1 MALLFDIWKKWRNKI
16 MARKLRETLKETSVE
31 SAESILKYIK
41 DNDIIDLSYVQEQIE
56 MAKRNEIL
64 KKHPYK
70 ISCGKDGLWRTYI
83 PDESKTTGRRQIKKT
98 TEAAIKTEV
107 IAYWSEKLEKYTFN
121 EYFNRWLD
129 VKAAYGISENT
140 LYKYKCDYKRF
151 FEKTDFG
158 KKDIRNITSEDI
170 TIFMINT
177 IKDKQLKQ
185 KDGVALWGYIYGTFK
200 SAFIN
205 RKVKEN
211 PCDYVDTHMFRRHYD
226 KTKVPDAHRV
236 FSREESGKL
245 LRQLQKDHVDR
256 PQYIPSYAVELA
268 TMTGMRVGELVAL
281 KWSDIDIENH
291 VLIVSKAEVSGR
303 ISKTVS
309 ISTTKNRETRKLPLT
324 DELIA
329 FFRNLEQIEEKYG
342 YKQEY
347 VFANEKGRIKARVI
361 SDCARNKCIQ
371 LNIDVKSIH
380 AIRRTVNSNMRCN
393 GVPDTVAASILG
405 NTPEVNTK
413 FYTYDVMEFEKK
425 KEILEKAAF

>member
-83 PDESKTTGRRQIKKT
+83 PDESKTAGRRQIKKT

-129 VKAAYGISENT
+129 VKAAYGISETT

-177 IKDKQLKQ
+177 IKGKQLKQ
-185 KDGVALWGYIYGTFK
+185 KAGVALWGYIYGTFK

-329 FFRNLEQIEEKYG
+329 FFRNLSKLKKNTDTNRSMYLLM
-342 YKQEY
+342 K
-347 VFANEKGRIKARVI
+347 KG
-361 SDCARNKCIQ
+361 
-371 LNIDVKSIH
+371 
-380 AIRRTVNSNMRCN
+380 
-393 GVPDTVAASILG
+393 
-405 NTPEVNTK
+405 E
-413 FYTYDVMEFEKK
+413 
-425 KEILEKAAF
+425 

>member
-83 PDESKTTGRRQIKKT
+83 PDESKTAGRRQIKKT

-177 IKDKQLKQ
+177 IKGKQLKQ
-185 KDGVALWGYIYGTFK
+185 KAGVALWGYIYGTFK

-268 TMTGMRVGELVAL
+268 TMTGMRVGDDDDKIRLNQRKPSKYKGLSRFGPEKNLQRINKFMKERPIFYKNLIQMKENFRFYLRCFYCITKVVILQFNSENRTEL
-281 KWSDIDIENH
+281 
-291 VLIVSKAEVSGR
+291 
-303 ISKTVS
+303 
-309 ISTTKNRETRKLPLT
+309 
-324 DELIA
+324 
-329 FFRNLEQIEEKYG
+329 
-342 YKQEY
+342 
-347 VFANEKGRIKARVI
+347 
-361 SDCARNKCIQ
+361 ARN
-371 LNIDVKSIH
+371 
-380 AIRRTVNSNMRCN
+380 
-393 GVPDTVAASILG
+393 G
-405 NTPEVNTK
+405 
-413 FYTYDVMEFEKK
+413 
-425 KEILEKAAF
+425 

>member
-83 PDESKTTGRRQIKKT
+83 PDESKTAGRRQIKKT

-185 KDGVALWGYIYGTFK
+185 KAGVALWGYIYGTFK

-268 TMTGMRVGELVAL
+268 TMTGMRVGDDDDKIRLNQRKPSKYKGLSRFGPEKNLQRINKFMKERPIFYKNLIQMKENFRFYRKCFYCITKVVILQFNSENRTEL
-281 KWSDIDIENH
+281 
-291 VLIVSKAEVSGR
+291 
-303 ISKTVS
+303 
-309 ISTTKNRETRKLPLT
+309 
-324 DELIA
+324 
-329 FFRNLEQIEEKYG
+329 
-342 YKQEY
+342 
-347 VFANEKGRIKARVI
+347 
-361 SDCARNKCIQ
+361 ARN
-371 LNIDVKSIH
+371 
-380 AIRRTVNSNMRCN
+380 
-393 GVPDTVAASILG
+393 G
-405 NTPEVNTK
+405 
-413 FYTYDVMEFEKK
+413 
-425 KEILEKAAF
+425 

>member
-56 MAKRNEIL
+56 MTKRNEIL

-185 KDGVALWGYIYGTFK
+185 KAGIALWGYIYGTFK

-236 FSREESGKL
+236 FNREE
-245 LRQLQKDHVDR
+245 
-256 PQYIPSYAVELA
+256 
-268 TMTGMRVGELVAL
+268 
-281 KWSDIDIENH
+281 
-291 VLIVSKAEVSGR
+291 
-303 ISKTVS
+303 
-309 ISTTKNRETRKLPLT
+309 
-324 DELIA
+324 
-329 FFRNLEQIEEKYG
+329 
-342 YKQEY
+342 
-347 VFANEKGRIKARVI
+347 
-361 SDCARNKCIQ
+361 
-371 LNIDVKSIH
+371 
-380 AIRRTVNSNMRCN
+380 
-393 GVPDTVAASILG
+393 
-405 NTPEVNTK
+405 
-413 FYTYDVMEFEKK
+413 
-425 KEILEKAAF
+425 

>member
-83 PDESKTTGRRQIKKT
+83 PDESKTAGRRQIKKT

-185 KDGVALWGYIYGTFK
+185 KAGVALWGYIYGTFK

-268 TMTGMRVGELVAL
+268 TMTGMRVGDDDDKIRLNQRKPSKYKGLSRFGPEKNLQRINKFMKERPIFYKNL
-281 KWSDIDIENH
+281 IQMKENFRFYRKCFYCITK
-291 VLIVSKAEVSGR
+291 VVILQFNRVKQDR
-303 ISKTVS
+303 ISS
-309 ISTTKNRETRKLPLT
+309 
-324 DELIA
+324 
-329 FFRNLEQIEEKYG
+329 
-342 YKQEY
+342 
-347 VFANEKGRIKARVI
+347 
-361 SDCARNKCIQ
+361 
-371 LNIDVKSIH
+371 
-380 AIRRTVNSNMRCN
+380 
-393 GVPDTVAASILG
+393 
-405 NTPEVNTK
+405 
-413 FYTYDVMEFEKK
+413 
-425 KEILEKAAF
+425 

>member
-83 PDESKTTGRRQIKKT
+83 PDESKTAGRRQIKKT

-185 KDGVALWGYIYGTFK
+185 KAGVALWGYIYGTFK

-268 TMTGMRVGELVAL
+268 TMTGMRVGDDDDKIRLNQRKPSKYKGLSRFGPEKNLQRINKFMKERPIFYKNLIQMKENFRFYLRCFYCITKVVILQFNSENRTEL
-281 KWSDIDIENH
+281 
-291 VLIVSKAEVSGR
+291 
-303 ISKTVS
+303 
-309 ISTTKNRETRKLPLT
+309 
-324 DELIA
+324 
-329 FFRNLEQIEEKYG
+329 
-342 YKQEY
+342 
-347 VFANEKGRIKARVI
+347 
-361 SDCARNKCIQ
+361 ARN
-371 LNIDVKSIH
+371 
-380 AIRRTVNSNMRCN
+380 
-393 GVPDTVAASILG
+393 G
-405 NTPEVNTK
+405 
-413 FYTYDVMEFEKK
+413 
-425 KEILEKAAF
+425 

>member
-1 MALLFDIWKKWRNKI
+1 
-16 MARKLRETLKETSVE
+16 MARKLKETLKEMKETSAESAE
-31 SAESILKYIK
+31 SAESILKYLK
-41 DNDIIDLSYVQEQIE
+41 DNDIIYLSYVQEQIE

-83 PDESKTTGRRQIKKT
+83 PDKSKKNGRRQIKKT
-98 TEAAIKTEV
+98 TEAAINKEV
-107 IAYWSEKLEKYTFN
+107 IAYWTPKLDTYTFN

-129 VKAAYGISENT
+129 VKVAYGISENT

-151 FEKTDFG
+151 FEGTDFG
-158 KKDIRNITSEDI
+158 KTDIRNITSEDI
-170 TIFMINT
+170 TIFMVNT
-177 IKDKQLKQ
+177 IKDKELKQ
-185 KDGVALWGYIYGTFK
+185 KAGTALWGYICGTFK

-211 PCDYVDTHMFRRHYD
+211 PCEYVDTQMFRRYYD
-226 KTKVPDAHRV
+226 KTKVPEEHRI
-236 FSREESGKL
+236 FNHNESGNL
-245 LRQLQKDHVDR
+245 LNQLREDHANK

-281 KWSDIDIENH
+281 KWSDIDIENR
-291 VLIVSKAEVSGR
+291 VLAISKAEVSGR

-309 ISTTKNRETRKLPLT
+309 ISTTKNKETRKLPLT

-342 YKQEY
+342 YKQEFI
-347 VFANEKGRIKARVI
+347 FANEDGRIKARVV

-371 LNIDVKSIH
+371 RNMDTKSIH

-413 FYTYDVMEFEKK
+413 YYTYDVMEFEKK
-425 KEILEKAAF
+425 KEILEKAAL

>member
-83 PDESKTTGRRQIKKT
+83 PDESKTAGRRQIKKT

-177 IKDKQLKQ
+177 IKGKQLKQ
-185 KDGVALWGYIYGTFK
+185 KAGVALWGYIYGTFK

-245 LRQLQKDHVDR
+245 LRQLQKR
-256 PQYIPSYAVELA
+256 S
-268 TMTGMRVGELVAL
+268 
-281 KWSDIDIENH
+281 
-291 VLIVSKAEVSGR
+291 
-303 ISKTVS
+303 
-309 ISTTKNRETRKLPLT
+309 
-324 DELIA
+324 
-329 FFRNLEQIEEKYG
+329 
-342 YKQEY
+342 
-347 VFANEKGRIKARVI
+347 
-361 SDCARNKCIQ
+361 C
-371 LNIDVKSIH
+371 
-380 AIRRTVNSNMRCN
+380 
-393 GVPDTVAASILG
+393 
-405 NTPEVNTK
+405 
-413 FYTYDVMEFEKK
+413 
-425 KEILEKAAF
+425 